1 VKILFLNNDP
11 VHAWPVLR
19 ARPYASSLGIEID
32 AHQEASPQSA
42 LKYLCGSY
50 DLLLIHQELMSD
62 DVLTCGRPVAILE
75 RIDGAQ
81 LGTSRRWISDVA
93 AIWKGYSFVDPRDHN
108 RYRGRRH
115 AHQLKAAGIDAFES
129 VAIPG
134 RPEPQLSDSDLT
146 KIQTWFGFGA
156 YQKEEHL
163 WTDPVDYRAPRPVPV
178 HFAGTVEY
186 NGSEV
191 ETHRRYAELVAA
203 AVPGGIGK
211 SGRPFRKGEYAAT
224 MRKSKTVLCPFGWGE
239 SAHRD
244 YEAMLLGCVVLKP
257 DCSAIDCWPN
267 IYVDGETYIKCRE
280 DFADVPEIVE
290 RIAADWRC
298 YRNMRQHCR
307 RLALESGNAQ
317 RIAERLADLAGR
329 VV

>member
-1 VKILFLNNDP
+1 
-11 VHAWPVLR
+11 
-19 ARPYASSLGIEID
+19 
-32 AHQEASPQSA
+32 
-42 LKYLCGSY
+42 
-50 DLLLIHQELMSD
+50 
-62 DVLTCGRPVAILE
+62 
-75 RIDGAQ
+75 
-81 LGTSRRWISDVA
+81 
-93 AIWKGYSFVDPRDHN
+93 
-108 RYRGRRH
+108 
-115 AHQLKAAGIDAFES
+115 
-129 VAIPG
+129 
-134 RPEPQLSDSDLT
+134 
-146 KIQTWFGFGA
+146 
-156 YQKEEHL
+156 
-163 WTDPVDYRAPRPVPV
+163 
-178 HFAGTVEY
+178 
-186 NGSEV
+186 
-191 ETHRRYAELVAA
+191 
-203 AVPGGIGK
+203 
-211 SGRPFRKGEYAAT
+211 